1 MTTTTITKTQRWV
14 LGLSSL
20 ASFMVVLDLLVV
32 ATALPSIHRDLGA
45 SLEDLE
51 WTVNAYTLSFA
62 VLIMTG
68 AALGDRLGRR
78 RMFAAG
84 LVLFATA
91 SAACALAPSVGA
103 LVVARA
109 VQGAGAAMIMP
120 LSLAL
125 LNAAFPP
132 ERRGWAT
139 GVYGSVTALAVVLGP
154 VLGGAVTQGM
164 AWPWIFWI
172 NVPIALLAAPL
183 VIKRVPESRRITA
196 HIDLPGLLL
205 GGLAATGLVWAL
217 VRGNSAGWGGA
228 ETIGAAVL
236 GVATL
241 AAFVTRERR
250 APAPMLPLRLFGSR
264 SFSAGNTAMFFLSA
278 AVTGAVFFTAQLFQV
293 GQGLSPLAAGL
304 RLLPWGVLP
313 MVLAPS
319 AGALADR
326 IGVRKLIVAGTAA
339 FTTGTAALALTAAPH
354 ASYPVL
360 LGPLMLSG
368 SGLGLATPA
377 ITRSAVSLVAPPDLA
392 KASGVFSTLRQL
404 GGAFGVAIGGAVFA
418 TNGGYE
424 SAARYLDGYTP
435 AVLVAASLAL
445 GAAAVGLILPR
456 PVPGAR
462 TTAPAQP
469 MPAVHPVAVD

>member
-1 MTTTTITKTQRWV
+1 M
-14 LGLSSL
+14 LGLSAL

-32 ATALPSIHRDLGA
+32 ATALPSIQRDLGA

-62 VLIMTG
+62 VLLMTG
-68 AALGDRLGRR
+68 AALGDRLGHRR
-78 RMFAAG
+78 IFAAG
-84 LVLFATA
+84 LVLFAAA
-91 SAACALAPSVGA
+91 SAACALATSVGA
-103 LVVARA
+103 LVVARI

-120 LSLAL
+120 LALAL

-183 VIKRVPESRRITA
+183 VLSRIPETRRVPERI
-196 HIDLPGLLL
+196 DVVGLLL

-217 VRGNSAGWGGA
+217 VRGNSAGWA
-228 ETIGAAVL
+228 SSETVGAALL
-236 GVATL
+236 GSTAA
-241 AAFVTRERR
+241 AAFVAWERR
-250 APAPMLPLRLFGSR
+250 APAPMLPLRLFRSR
-264 SFSAGNTAMFFLSA
+264 SFSAGNAAMFFLSA
-278 AVTGAVFFTAQLFQV
+278 TVTATIFFTAQLFQV
-293 GQGLSPLAAGL
+293 GQGLGPLAAGL

-326 IGVRKLIVAGTAA
+326 IGARNLIVVGTLAFAAGTV
-339 FTTGTAALALTAAPH
+339 ALASAATH
-354 ASYPVL
+354 VSYLVL
-360 LGPLMLSG
+360 VVPILLSG
-368 SGLGLATPA
+368 AGLGVAIPA

-418 TNGGYE
+418 ATGGYG
-424 SAARYLDGYTP
+424 SAARYVDGYTP
-435 AVLVAASLAL
+435 AVLVAAALAL
-445 GAAAVGLILPR
+445 GATVAGLTLPR
-456 PVPGAR
+456 RVNAATAVPQQ
-462 TTAPAQP
+462 AQP
-469 MPAVHPVAVD
+469 MPAAGRV

>member
-1 MTTTTITKTQRWV
+1 MTKTTITTTQRWV
-14 LGLSSL
+14 LGLSAL

-32 ATALPSIHRDLGA
+32 ATALPTIHRDLGA

-62 VLIMTG
+62 VLLMTG

-103 LVVARA
+103 LVAART

-120 LSLAL
+120 LALAL

-154 VLGGAVTQGM
+154 VLGGAVTQGL

-172 NVPIALLAAPL
+172 NVPIALVAAPL
-183 VIKRVPESRRITA
+183 VLSRVPESRGTA
-196 HIDLPGLLL
+196 ARVDLAGLLL

-217 VRGNSAGWGGA
+217 VRGNSAGWRSA
-228 ETIGAAVL
+228 ETVGAAGL
-236 GVATL
+236 GIAALVTFVAWQ
-241 AAFVTRERR
+241 RR
-250 APAPMLPLRLFGSR
+250 APAPMLPLRLFRSR
-264 SFSAGNTAMFFLSA
+264 SFSAGNAAMFFLSA
-278 AVTGAVFFTAQLFQV
+278 TVTGAIFFTAQLFQV
-293 GQGLSPLAAGL
+293 GQGLGPLAAGL

-313 MVLAPS
+313 MVLAPY
-319 AGALADR
+319 AGTLADR
-326 IGVRKLIVAGTAA
+326 MGARNLIAAGTMAFAA
-339 FTTGTAALALTAAPH
+339 GMAALALVAAPH
-354 ASYPVL
+354 ASYLVL
-360 LGPLMLSG
+360 VVPILLSG
-368 SGLGLATPA
+368 AGLGVAIPA

-392 KASGVFSTLRQL
+392 KASGAFSTLRQL
-404 GGAFGVAIGGAVFA
+404 GGAFGVAVGGTVFA
-418 TNGGYE
+418 TSGGYG
-424 SAARYLDGYTP
+424 SAELFVDGYTP
-435 AVLVAASLAL
+435 AVLVAAALAL
-445 GAAAVGLILPR
+445 GATAAGLTLPR
-456 PVPGAR
+456 AVKTAAAAPQAQPVPAGGR
-462 TTAPAQP
+462 
-469 MPAVHPVAVD
+469 V

>member
-45 SLEDLE
+45 SFEDLE

-91 SAACALAPSVGA
+91 SAACALASSVGT
-103 LVVARA
+103 LVAART

-120 LSLAL
+120 LALAL
-125 LNAAFPP
+125 LNGAFPP

-154 VLGGAVTQGM
+154 VLGGAVTQGL

-183 VIKRVPESRRITA
+183 VITRVPESRRSA
-196 HIDLPGLLL
+196 ARIDLAGLVL

-217 VRGNSAGWGGA
+217 VRGNSAGWSSP
-228 ETIGAAVL
+228 ETIATAVL
-236 GVATL
+236 GVAAL
-241 AAFVTRERR
+241 AAFVAWERR
-250 APAPMLPLRLFGSR
+250 APAPMLPLRLFRSR
-264 SFSAGNTAMFFLSA
+264 SFSAGNAAMFFLSA
-278 AVTGAVFFTAQLFQV
+278 AVTGAIFFTAQLFQV
-293 GQGLSPLAAGL
+293 GQGLGPLAAGL

-313 MVLAPS
+313 MVLAPY
-319 AGALADR
+319 AGAVADR
-326 IGVRKLIVAGTAA
+326 MGARNLIVIGTAA
-339 FTTGTAALALTAAPH
+339 FAAGTAGLALVAAPH
-354 ASYPVL
+354 ASYLVL
-360 LGPLMLSG
+360 VGPILLSG
-368 SGLGLATPA
+368 AGIGVAMPA

-392 KASGVFSTLRQL
+392 KASGAFSTLRQL

-418 TNGGYE
+418 ATGQYG
-424 SAARYLDGYTP
+424 SAAVYIDGFTP
-435 AVLVAASLAL
+435 AVLIAATLAL
-445 GAAAVGLILPR
+445 GATAAGLTLPR
-456 PVPGAR
+456 PAAV
-462 TTAPAQP
+462 TTAAPPARHD
-469 MPAVHPVAVD
+469 VHPIAVD

>member
-1 MTTTTITKTQRWV
+1 MTTTTITRTQRWV

-32 ATALPSIHRDLGA
+32 ATALPSIRRDLGA

-68 AALGDRLGRR
+68 AALGDRLGRS

-84 LVLFATA
+84 LVLFAAA
-91 SAACALAPSVGA
+91 SAACALAPSVAA
-103 LVVARA
+103 LVVARTA
-109 VQGAGAAMIMP
+109 QGAGAAMIMP
-120 LSLAL
+120 LALAL

-139 GVYGSVTALAVVLGP
+139 GVYGSVTSLAVVLGP
-154 VLGGAVTQGM
+154 VLGGAVTQGL

-183 VIKRVPESRRITA
+183 VIARVPESRRA
-196 HIDLPGLLL
+196 AARVDLPGLLL

-217 VRGNSAGWGGA
+217 VRGNSAGWGST

-236 GVATL
+236 GVA
-241 AAFVTRERR
+241 AFSAFVGWERR

-264 SFSAGNTAMFFLSA
+264 SFSAGNAAMFFVSA
-278 AVTGAVFFTAQLFQV
+278 ATTAAVFFTAQLFQV
-293 GQGLSPLAAGL
+293 GQGLGPLSAGL

-313 MVLAPS
+313 MVLAPY
-319 AGALADR
+319 AGALSDR
-326 IGVRKLIVAGTAA
+326 MGARNLIVAGTAA
-339 FTTGTAALALTAAPH
+339 FAAGMAALALATAPTAA
-354 ASYPVL
+354 YLVL
-360 LGPLMLSG
+360 VGPILLSG
-368 SGLGLATPA
+368 AGLGIAIPA
-377 ITRSAVSLVAPPDLA
+377 VTRSAVSLVAPPDLA

-418 TNGGYE
+418 ATGGYGT
-424 SAARYLDGYTP
+424 AARFVDGYRP
-435 AVLVAASLAL
+435 AVLIAAALAL
-445 GAAAVGLILPR
+445 GATAAGLTLPR
-456 PVPGAR
+456 LAPAA
-462 TTAPAQP
+462 TTAPQAQP
-469 MPAVHPVAVD
+469 MPAKL

>member
-1 MTTTTITKTQRWV
+1 MTKTTITTTQRWV

-62 VLIMTG
+62 VLLMTG

-84 LVLFATA
+84 LVLFAA
-91 SAACALAPSVGA
+91 SSAACALATSVGA
-103 LVVARA
+103 LVVART
-109 VQGAGAAMIMP
+109 VQGAGAAAIMP
-120 LSLAL
+120 LALTL

-154 VLGGAVTQGM
+154 VLGGAVTQGI

-183 VIKRVPESRRITA
+183 VLFRIPESRGPAVR
-196 HIDLPGLLL
+196 IDLAGLLL

-217 VRGNSAGWGGA
+217 VRGNSAGWASA
-228 ETIGAAVL
+228 ETVGAAAL
-236 GVATL
+236 GVTTL
-241 AAFVTRERR
+241 AAFVAWERR
-250 APAPMLPLRLFGSR
+250 APAPMLPLRLFRSR
-264 SFSAGNTAMFFLSA
+264 PFSAGNAAMFFLSA
-278 AVTGAVFFTAQLFQV
+278 TTTGAIFFTAQFFQV
-293 GQGLSPLAAGL
+293 GQGLGPLAAGL

-313 MVLAPS
+313 MVLAPY
-319 AGALADR
+319 AGALTDR
-326 IGVRKLIVAGTAA
+326 IGPRNLIVVGTVT
-339 FTTGTAALALTAAPH
+339 FTAGTAALALAAAPH
-354 ASYPVL
+354 APYLILV
-360 LGPLMLSG
+360 GPILLSG
-368 SGLGLATPA
+368 AGLGIAIPA

-392 KASGVFSTLRQL
+392 KASGAFSTLRQL

-418 TNGGYE
+418 ATGGYG
-424 SAARYLDGYTP
+424 SAARYVDGYRP
-435 AVLVAASLAL
+435 AVLIAAALAL
-445 GAAAVGLILPR
+445 GATAAGLTLPR
-456 PVPGAR
+456 AVNA
-462 TTAPAQP
+462 APATPQAQP
-469 MPAVHPVAVD
+469 IPAAGRV

>member
-1 MTTTTITKTQRWV
+1 MTKTTITTTQRWV

-62 VLIMTG
+62 VLLMTG

-84 LVLFATA
+84 LVLFAA
-91 SAACALAPSVGA
+91 SSAACALATSVGA
-103 LVVARA
+103 LVVART
-109 VQGAGAAMIMP
+109 VQGAGAAAIMP
-120 LSLAL
+120 LALTL

-154 VLGGAVTQGM
+154 VLGGAVTQGI

-183 VIKRVPESRRITA
+183 VLSRVPESRGPAVR
-196 HIDLPGLLL
+196 IDLAGLLL
-205 GGLAATGLVWAL
+205 GGVAATGLVWAL
-217 VRGNSAGWGGA
+217 VRGNSAGWASA
-228 ETIGAAVL
+228 ETVGAAAL
-236 GVATL
+236 GVTTL
-241 AAFVTRERR
+241 AAFVAWERR
-250 APAPMLPLRLFGSR
+250 APAPMLPLRLFRSR
-264 SFSAGNTAMFFLSA
+264 PFSAGNAAMFFLSA
-278 AVTGAVFFTAQLFQV
+278 TTTGAIFFTAQFFQV
-293 GQGLSPLAAGL
+293 GQGLGPLAAGL

-313 MVLAPS
+313 MLLAPY
-319 AGALADR
+319 AGALTDR
-326 IGVRKLIVAGTAA
+326 IGPRNLIVVGTVT
-339 FTTGTAALALTAAPH
+339 FTAGTAALALAAAPH
-354 ASYPVL
+354 APYLILV
-360 LGPLMLSG
+360 GPILLSG
-368 SGLGLATPA
+368 AGLGIAIPA

-392 KASGVFSTLRQL
+392 KASGAFSTLRQL

-418 TNGGYE
+418 ATGGYE
-424 SAARYLDGYTP
+424 SAARYVDGYRP
-435 AVLVAASLAL
+435 AVLIAAALAL
-445 GAAAVGLILPR
+445 GATAAGLTLPR
-456 PVPGAR
+456 AVNA
-462 TTAPAQP
+462 APATPQAQP
-469 MPAVHPVAVD
+469 IPAAGRV

>member
-1 MTTTTITKTQRWV
+1 MTMTTTITRTQRWV
-14 LGLSSL
+14 LGLSAL

-32 ATALPSIHRDLGA
+32 ATALPSIRRDLGA

-84 LVLFATA
+84 LVLFAAA
-91 SAACALAPSVGA
+91 SAACALASSVGT
-103 LVVARA
+103 LVVART

-120 LSLAL
+120 LALAL

-154 VLGGAVTQGM
+154 VLGGAVTQGL

-183 VIKRVPESRRITA
+183 VSTRVPESRGAGTRIDGA
-196 HIDLPGLLL
+196 GLLL

-217 VRGNSAGWGGA
+217 VRGNSAGWRSA
-228 ETIGAAVL
+228 ETVGTAVL
-236 GVATL
+236 GVVAL
-241 AAFVTRERR
+241 AAFLAWERR
-250 APAPMLPLRLFGSR
+250 APAPMLPLRLFRSR
-264 SFSAGNTAMFFLSA
+264 SFSAGNAAMFFLSA
-278 AVTGAVFFTAQLFQV
+278 SVTGAIFFTAQLFQV
-293 GQGLSPLAAGL
+293 GQGLGPFAAGL

-313 MVLAPS
+313 MLLAPS

-326 IGVRKLIVAGTAA
+326 IGARNLIVVGTVAFAAGMS
-339 FTTGTAALALTAAPH
+339 GLALSAAPH
-354 ASYPVL
+354 ASYLVL
-360 LGPLMLSG
+360 VGPILLSG
-368 SGLGLATPA
+368 AGLGVAIPA
-377 ITRSAVSLVAPPDLA
+377 VTRSAVSLVAPPDLA

-418 TNGGYE
+418 ATGGYG
-424 SAARYLDGYTP
+424 SATGYVEGYTP
-435 AVLVAASLAL
+435 AVLIAATLAL
-445 GAAAVGLILPR
+445 GATAAGLSLPR
-456 PVPGAR
+456 P
-462 TTAPAQP
+462 TTAATTRPAGSLD
-469 MPAVHPVAVD
+469 HPIAVD